1 MAARIEPDAGLA
13 AHADE
18 ANVNHSARN
27 GAGMPQHS
35 PTATE
40 PDIEAWCAAYL
51 RKALKLP
58 DAPIDVHADFAS
70 LGLDSAE
77 SVFLVAAIE
86 DWLGVELASDTAIEH
101 PTLARLA
108 RFVAG
113 RIETNFHAV
122 PTRR

>member
-1 MAARIEPDAGLA
+1 
-13 AHADE
+13 
-18 ANVNHSARN
+18 
-27 GAGMPQHS
+27 
-35 PTATE
+35 
-40 PDIEAWCAAYL
+40 L
-51 RKALKLP
+51 RLS
-58 DAPIDVHADFAS
+58 DAPIDPLTEFAS

-113 RIETNFHAV
+113 RLETQFHAA